1 MISTAICMTAAIL
14 TTFLFALSAIC
25 GQRIAVEM
33 GSLRANFWR
42 LFIATTLLGSIVL
55 AFWPDSLHRSTFVWL
70 FASGIVGFGLGDIAL
85 FYAFERIGARLAI
98 LMNLCLAP
106 IFAASV
112 EYLWLGNGLYSH
124 QWAAIGVIL
133 FGVALSIHP
142 TKTGSNTTRN
152 ENFLPGIIAGMVA
165 GFGQGCGAVISRRAQ
180 ETEALLG
187 IEVNGLSEAFQ
198 RVLAGFVVVAIVF
211 AIRRPTRP
219 PAKIL
224 DNKPHLNPRRL
235 SLLLLGAALF
245 GPVIGVSCFQW
256 ALQSM
261 ESALVLSVVA
271 TAPILIIPMAWH
283 FDGERPP
290 LKTLVGA
297 IIAVQG
303 VIYLQLNS

>member
-1 MISTAICMTAAIL
+1 MTAAII
-14 TTFLFALSAIC
+14 TTVLFALSAIA

-42 LFIATTLLGSIVL
+42 LFIASALLGSMVFLI
-55 AFWPDSLHRSTFVWL
+55 WPDSLHRTTFAWL
-70 FASGIVGFGLGDIAL
+70 FASGVVGFGLGDIAL
-85 FYAFERIGARLAI
+85 FYAFERIGARLTI

-106 IFAASV
+106 IFAAAV
-112 EYLWLGNGLYSH
+112 EFFWLGNGLFFH
-124 QWAAIGVIL
+124 QWMAVGVIL

-142 TKTGSNTTRN
+142 GKTGSHTTRDGS
-152 ENFLPGIIAGMVA
+152 FTPGIIAAMIA
-165 GFGQGCGAVISRRAQ
+165 GFGQGAGAVISRRAQ
-180 ETEALLG
+180 QAEELIG

-219 PAKIL
+219 PAKII
-224 DNKPHLNPRRL
+224 DDKPHLSPRYL
-235 SLLLLGAALF
+235 AYWILGSALF

-271 TAPILIIPMAWH
+271 TTPILLIPMAWYLNEEH
-283 FDGERPP
+283 PL
-290 LKTLVGA
+290 LKTLIGA

-303 VIYLQLNS
+303 VIYLQLIS

>member
-1 MISTAICMTAAIL
+1 MTAAII
-14 TTFLFALSAIC
+14 TTFLFALSAVT

-42 LFIATTLLGSIVL
+42 LLIATVMLGSMVFL
-55 AFWPDSLHRSTFVWL
+55 FWPDSLHRTTFAWL
-70 FASGIVGFGLGDIAL
+70 FVSGIVGFGLGDIAL

-98 LMNLCLAP
+98 LMTLCLAP
-106 IFAASV
+106 IFAAAV
-112 EYLWLGNGLYSH
+112 EFLWLGNALYTH
-124 QWAAIGVIL
+124 QWIAVGIIL

-142 TKTGSNTTRN
+142 NKTGRNTHRQGDFT
-152 ENFLPGIIAGMVA
+152 PGIIAGMIA

-180 ETEALLG
+180 QAEELIG
-187 IEVNGLSEAFQ
+187 IEINGLSEAFQ

-219 PAKIL
+219 PAKII
-224 DNKPHLNPRRL
+224 DDRPRL
-235 SLLLLGAALF
+235 SPRHLTYWIIGSALF

-271 TAPILIIPMAWH
+271 TTPILLIPMTWYL
-283 FDGERPP
+283 DGEYPP
-290 LKTLVGA
+290 LKTLIGA

-303 VIYLQLNS
+303 VIYLQLSSG

>member
-1 MISTAICMTAAIL
+1 MTAAII
-14 TTFLFALSAIC
+14 TTFLFALSAVC

-42 LFIATTLLGSIVL
+42 LFIATALLGSMVL
-55 AFWPDSLHRSTFVWL
+55 VFWPDSLHRTTFAWL
-70 FASGIVGFGLGDIAL
+70 FVSGIVGFGLGDIAL

-106 IFAASV
+106 IFAAIV
-112 EYLWLGNGLYSH
+112 EYLWLGNSLFSH
-124 QWAAIGVIL
+124 QWVAVGVIL

-142 TKTGSNTTRN
+142 TKTGRNTTHSGH
-152 ENFLPGIIAGMVA
+152 FVPGIIAGIIA

-180 ETEALLG
+180 EAEAMIG

-219 PAKIL
+219 PAKIITNNARL
-224 DNKPHLNPRRL
+224 TPRQL
-235 SLLLLGAALF
+235 SFWILGSALF

-271 TAPILIIPMAWH
+271 TTPILIIPMAWYL
-283 FDGERPP
+283 DGEHPP
-290 LKTLVGA
+290 LKTLIGA

-303 VIYLQLNS
+303 VIYLQLSP